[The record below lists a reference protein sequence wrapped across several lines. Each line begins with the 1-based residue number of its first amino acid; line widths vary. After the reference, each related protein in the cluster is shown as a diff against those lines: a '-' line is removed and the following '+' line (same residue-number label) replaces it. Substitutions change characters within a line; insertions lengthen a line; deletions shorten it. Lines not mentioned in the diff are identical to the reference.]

1 LKTRAFDILGLYRY
15 VTACFTNTHT
25 LTYTHARMHALQ
37 AADAYPAI
45 PPWSKEKRR
54 RDYDERRRKII
65 DLPKFVNDKGGTK
78 MRDRD
83 GACLSVSILFSFPA
97 CLCFCLVYVPAA
109 VFVFALYT
117 GQNTESR

>member
-1 LKTRAFDILGLYRY
+1 MHAST
-15 VTACFTNTHT
+15 CFADKHTHT
-25 LTYTHARMHALQ
+25 HTHQ
-37 AADAYPAI
+37 TADAYPAI

-83 GACLSVSILFSFPA
+83 GVCLSVSVSLLVAVPFCVRA
-97 CLCFCLVYVPAA
+97 CGLPCVSVPWCVCA
-109 VFVFALYT
+109 
-117 GQNTESR
+117 